1 MVFYFTCSDP
11 RFIVYM
17 GKDKFE
23 NEKLIEW
30 GWPEDLW
37 FHVDSL
43 SSAHVYL
50 RSPQGYDIST
60 IPADIVQECAQ
71 LVKHNSIAG
80 TKLASTK
87 VVYTPWENLDK
98 REGMDVGQIGYHNTK
113 KITKILVEKNK
124 DMIKK
129 LEKTRV
135 EKNKVDLAAERKKR
149 DRKVI
154 RQRKREARKKREEEN
169 KEKLRL
175 AKEKEEKSYDRV
187 FTEDNM
193 MSNEDMSNM
202 TPEQYEMNFM

>member
-1 MVFYFTCSDP
+1 
-11 RFIVYM
+11 M
-17 GKDKFE
+17 GKFE
-23 NEKLIEW
+23 NEVLIEW

-50 RSPQGYDIST
+50 RSPQGFDIST
-60 IPADIVQECAQ
+60 IPKNIVQECAQ
-71 LVKHNSIAG
+71 LVKHNSISG

-87 VVYTPWENLDK
+87 VVYTPWENLHKTD
-98 REGMDVGQIGYHNTK
+98 GMAVGQIGYHNTK

-124 DMIKK
+124 EIIKR

-135 EKNKVDLAAERKKR
+135 EKNGVDLGAERRKR

-154 RQRKREARKKREEEN
+154 RQRKREARKKREEDK
-169 KEKLRL
+169 KERLRL

-187 FTEDNM
+187 FTEDAM
-193 MSNEDMSNM
+193 MGNEDMSNM
-202 TPEQYEMNFM
+202 TAEQYEMNFM